1 MKVITADEAAMLIK
15 NGDTIALSGSAAISL
30 VADRVLRAMEE
41 RFLSKGEP
49 NQLTVFH
56 PQGMG
61 DKDTWGMSRF
71 AHKGMC
77 RRVIGGHWGMSP
89 AMGKLAMEEELEAY
103 NMPQGVMAQMVRTM
117 AAKGPGVITKIGL
130 DTYIDPRQSGGKMNE
145 SAKEDLIEVMN
156 IDGEEWLRYKPIPFD
171 VAIIRGTT
179 ADEDGYISFEE
190 EVHYDET
197 VSMAAAAKN
206 NGGIVIVQVKRLA
219 KRDSLECAKVRIPG
233 YLVDYVVVDPEQRQ
247 SYDYFYRPSYCG
259 AVNEPVSMKWPTP
272 GLDERKFIA
281 RRQAM
286 ELRPNMLVNI
296 GVGVSNGVPLIL
308 AEEGV
313 WDKIT
318 LSLEQGQSGGIP
330 VMGLD
335 AGTMMNPRVIVEQPV
350 QHDMYHGGILD
361 ATCLSAAETDFR
373 GNVNVSKLGKNL
385 TGCGGFIDISQETKK
400 IVFGGTLCAKS
411 RVRFEDG
418 KVIVE
423 EQGKIRKFVN
433 QVQQITF
440 SGKRAVEAGKQVV
453 FITERCVFRLEKEGL
468 TLVEVA
474 PGIDI
479 ERDILANMDYRPI
492 ISENLKLMPSE
503 LFYDGPMG
511 LEKIW
516 NRMEQENNT

>member
-1 MKVITADEAAMLIK
+1 MKIISADEAALLIK
-15 NGDTIALSGSAAISL
+15 DGSTIALSGSASTSL

-41 RFLSKGEP
+41 RYLSAGSP
-49 NQLTVFH
+49 RDLTVFH

-61 DKDTWGMSRF
+61 DKDTQGMSRF

-89 AMGKLAMEEELEAY
+89 AMGKLAMEEEMEAY
-103 NMPQGVMAQMVRTM
+103 NMPQGVMAQMVRAM

-145 SAKEDLIEVMN
+145 SAKEDLIELMT
-156 IDGEEWLRYKPIPFD
+156 IDDEEWLRYKPVPFD

-190 EVHYDET
+190 EVHYDEAA
-197 VSMAAAAKN
+197 SMAAAAKN

-219 KRDSLECAKVRIPG
+219 KGDTLECAKVRVAG
-233 YLVDYVVVDPEQRQ
+233 YLVDYVVVEPEQRQ
-247 SYDYFYRPSYCG
+247 SLDYFYRPSYCG
-259 AVNEPVSMKWPTP
+259 AVKEPVTMKWPSEK
-272 GLDERKFIA
+272 LDERKFIA

-286 ELRPNMLVNI
+286 ELRPHMLVNI

-313 WDKIT
+313 WDQIT

-335 AGTMMNPRVIVEQPV
+335 AGTMMNPRVIVEHPV

-361 ATCLSAAETDFR
+361 ASCLSAAETDFH
-373 GNVNVSKLGKNL
+373 GNVNVSKLGRSL

-411 RVRFEDG
+411 CVRFENG
-418 KVIVE
+418 RVIVE

-440 SGKRAVEAGKQVV
+440 SGRRAVSMGKNVI
-453 FITERCVFRLEKEGL
+453 FITERCVFRLEEEGL
-468 TLVEVA
+468 TLVEIA
-474 PGIDI
+474 PGIDL
-479 ERDILANMDYRPI
+479 ERDILNNMDYRPL
-492 ISENLKLMPSE
+492 ISKELKEMPGE
-503 LFYDGPMG
+503 LFYEGPMG
-511 LEKIW
+511 LAEIW
-516 NRMEQENNT
+516 GRNLE

>member
-1 MKVITADEAAMLIK
+1 MKIISAGEAALLIK
-15 NGDTIALSGSAAISL
+15 NGDTVALSGSAATSL
-30 VADRVLRAMEE
+30 VADRVLRAIEE
-41 RFLSKGEP
+41 RYLSAGTPKD
-49 NQLTVFH
+49 LTVFH

-61 DKDTWGMSRF
+61 DKDTQGMSRF

-77 RRVIGGHWGMSP
+77 KRVIGGHWGMSP
-89 AMGKLAMEEELEAY
+89 AMGKLAMEEAVEAY
-103 NMPQGVMAQMVRTM
+103 NMPQGVMAQMVRSM

-130 DTYIDPRQSGGKMNE
+130 DTYIDPRQSGGRMNE
-145 SAKEDLIEVMN
+145 SAKEDLIELMT
-156 IDGEEWLRYKPIPFD
+156 IDGEEWLRYKPVPFD

-190 EVHYDET
+190 EVHYDEAA
-197 VSMAAAAKN
+197 SMAAAAKN
-206 NGGIVIVQVKRLA
+206 NGGIVIVQVKRMA
-219 KRDSLECAKVRIPG
+219 KRDTLECAKVKVPG
-233 YLVDYVVVDPEQRQ
+233 YLVDYVVVEPGQRQ
-247 SYDYFYRPSYCG
+247 SLDYFYRPSYCG
-259 AVNEPVSMKWPTP
+259 AVKEPVDMKWPSS

-286 ELRPNMLVNI
+286 ELRPHMLVNI

-313 WDKIT
+313 WDQIT

-335 AGTMMNPRVIVEQPV
+335 AGTMMNPRVIVEHPV

-361 ATCLSAAETDFR
+361 ATCLSAAETDFY
-373 GNVNVSKLGKNL
+373 GNVNVSKLGKSL

-411 RVRFEDG
+411 KVRFENG

-440 SGKRAVEAGKQVV
+440 SGKRAVEMGKQVI
-453 FITERCVFRLEKEGL
+453 FITERCVFCLEKDGL
-468 TLVEVA
+468 TLVEIA
-474 PGIDI
+474 PGIDLQ
-479 ERDILANMDYRPI
+479 RDILDNMDYRPMI
-492 ISENLKLMPSE
+492 AHDLREMPKE
-503 LFYDGPMG
+503 LFYEGPMG
-511 LEKIW
+511 LAAVWAE
-516 NRMEQENNT
+516 

>member
-1 MKVITADEAAMLIK
+1 MKIISADEAALLIK
-15 NGDTIALSGSAAISL
+15 NDSTIALSGSAATSL
-30 VADRVLRAMEE
+30 VADRVLKAMED
-41 RFLSKGEP
+41 RYAAHGNPK
-49 NQLTVFH
+49 NLTLFH

-61 DKDTWGMSRF
+61 DKDTQGISRF

-77 RRVIGGHWGMSP
+77 KRVIGGHWGMSP
-89 AMGKLAMEEELEAY
+89 AMGRLAMEEVIEAY
-103 NMPQGVMAQMVRTM
+103 NMPQGVMAQLVRVM

-130 DTYIDPRQSGGKMNE
+130 DTYIDPRQSGGRMNE
-145 SAKEDLIEVMN
+145 SAKEDLIELIT
-156 IDGEEWLRYKPIPFD
+156 IDGEEWLRYKPVPFD
-171 VAIIRGTT
+171 VAVIRGTT

-190 EVHYDET
+190 EVHYDEA

-206 NGGIVIVQVKRLA
+206 NGGIVIVQVKRMA
-219 KRDSLECAKVRIPG
+219 KRDTLECAKVRVPG
-233 YLVDYVVVDPEQRQ
+233 YLVDYVVVEPKQRQ
-247 SYDYFYRPSYCG
+247 SLDYFYRPSYCG
-259 AVNEPVSMKWPTP
+259 ALKEPVTMKWPAP

-313 WDKIT
+313 WDQIT

-335 AGTMMNPRVIVEQPV
+335 AGTMMNPRVILEHPV

-361 ATCLSAAETDFR
+361 ATCLSAAEIDFY
-373 GNVNVSKLGKNL
+373 GNVNVSKLGRSL

-400 IVFGGTLCAKS
+400 IVFGGTLCARS
-411 RVRFEDG
+411 HVRFENG

-433 QVQQITF
+433 HVQQITF
-440 SGKRAVEAGKQVV
+440 SGKRAKSMGKQVI
-453 FITERCVFRLEKEGL
+453 FITERCVFRLEEKGL
-468 TLVEVA
+468 TLVEIA
-474 PGIDI
+474 PGIDLQ
-479 ERDILANMDYRPI
+479 RDILDNMDYQPV
-492 ISENLKLMPSE
+492 ISKDLKEMPKE
-503 LFYDGPMG
+503 LFYEGPMG
-511 LEKIW
+511 LAADWKS
-516 NRMEQENNT
+516 RT

>member
-1 MKVITADEAAMLIK
+1 MKIISADEAALLIK
-15 NGDTIALSGSAAISL
+15 DECTIALSGSAATSL
-30 VADRVLRAMEE
+30 VADRVLRAIEE
-41 RFLSKGEP
+41 RYLSAGTPK
-49 NQLTVFH
+49 NLTVFH

-61 DKDTWGMSRF
+61 DKDTQGMSRF

-77 RRVIGGHWGMSP
+77 KRVIGGHWGMSP
-89 AMGKLAMEEELEAY
+89 DMGKLAVEEEVEAY
-103 NMPQGVMAQMVRTM
+103 NMPQGVMAQMVRAM

-145 SAKEDLIEVMN
+145 SAKEDLIEVMT
-156 IDGEEWLRYKPIPFD
+156 IDGEDWLRYKPISFD

-190 EVHYDET
+190 EVHYDEAA
-197 VSMAAAAKN
+197 SMAAAAKN
-206 NGGIVIVQVKRLA
+206 SGGIVIVQVKRMA
-219 KRDSLECAKVRIPG
+219 KRDTLECAKVRVPG
-233 YLVDYVVVDPEQRQ
+233 YLVDYVVVEPKQRQ
-247 SYDYFYRPSYCG
+247 SLDYFYRPSYCG
-259 AVNEPVSMKWPTP
+259 AVKEPVTMKWPTP

-286 ELRPNMLVNI
+286 ELQPDMLVNI

-313 WDKIT
+313 WNKIT

-335 AGTMMNPRVIVEQPV
+335 AGTMMNPRVIMEHPV

-361 ATCLSAAETDFR
+361 ATCLSAAETDFY
-373 GNVNVSKLGKNL
+373 GNVNVSKLGKSL

-411 RVRFEDG
+411 RVRFENG
-418 KVIVE
+418 RVIVE
-423 EQGKIRKFVN
+423 EQGKIHKFVN
-433 QVQQITF
+433 QVQQVTF
-440 SGKRAVEAGKQVV
+440 SGKRAVDKGKQVV

-468 TLVEVA
+468 TLVEIA
-474 PGIDI
+474 PGIDLQH
-479 ERDILANMDYRPI
+479 DILDNMDYRPI
-492 ISENLKLMPSE
+492 ISPDLKEMPKE
-503 LFYDGPMG
+503 LFNEGPMG
-511 LEKIW
+511 LAAVWES
-516 NRMEQENNT
+516 

>member
-1 MKVITADEAAMLIK
+1 MKIISADEAALLIK
-15 NGDTIALSGSAAISL
+15 NEATVALSGSAATSL
-30 VADRVLRAMEE
+30 VADRVLRAIEE
-41 RFLSKGEP
+41 RYLSAGTPK
-49 NQLTVFH
+49 NLTVFH

-61 DKDTWGMSRF
+61 DKDTQGMSRF

-77 RRVIGGHWGMSP
+77 KRVIGGHWGMSP
-89 AMGKLAMEEELEAY
+89 AMGKLAMEEALEAY
-103 NMPQGVMAQMVRTM
+103 NMPQGVMAQMVRSM
-117 AAKGPGVITKIGL
+117 VAKGPGVITKIGL
-130 DTYIDPRQSGGKMNE
+130 GTYIDPRQSGGRMNE
-145 SAKEDLIEVMN
+145 SAKEDLIELMN
-156 IDGEEWLRYKPIPFD
+156 IDGEEWLRYKPVPFD
-171 VAIIRGTT
+171 VAVIRGTT

-190 EVHYDET
+190 EVHYDEA

-206 NGGIVIVQVKRLA
+206 NGGTVIVQVKRMA
-219 KRDSLECAKVRIPG
+219 KRDTLECAKVKVPG
-233 YLVDYVVVDPEQRQ
+233 YLVDYVVVEPEQRQ
-247 SYDYFYRPSYCG
+247 SLDYFYRPSYCG
-259 AVNEPVSMKWPTP
+259 AVKEPVTLKWPAS

-286 ELRPNMLVNI
+286 ELRPHMLVNI

-313 WDKIT
+313 WDQIT

-335 AGTMMNPRVIVEQPV
+335 AGTMMNPRVIVEHPV

-361 ATCLSAAETDFR
+361 ATCLSAAETDFY

-411 RVRFEDG
+411 RVHFENG

-433 QVQQITF
+433 RVQQITF
-440 SGKRAVEAGKQVV
+440 SGKRAVEMGKQVV
-453 FITERCVFRLEKEGL
+453 FITERCVFCLEKDGL
-468 TLVEVA
+468 TLVEIA
-474 PGIDI
+474 PGIDLQ
-479 ERDILANMDYRPI
+479 RDILDNMDYRPI
-492 ISENLKLMPSE
+492 ISRDLKEMPKE
-503 LFYDGPMG
+503 LFHEGPMG
-511 LEKIW
+511 LAEVWEK
-516 NRMEQENNT
+516 Q